1 MIREMSVRGTVCQG
15 NVFGELS
22 AREKSVGEKSVGEL
36 SGYRP
41 CKSEWE
47 NENSPTGQ
55 KMLLIK

>member
-1 MIREMSVRGTVCQG
+1 MSVRGTVCQG

-22 AREKSVGEKSVGEL
+22 AREKSLGEKSVGEL

-47 NENSPTGQ
+47 NENFSNRTKDVTNKVVP
-55 KMLLIK
+55 